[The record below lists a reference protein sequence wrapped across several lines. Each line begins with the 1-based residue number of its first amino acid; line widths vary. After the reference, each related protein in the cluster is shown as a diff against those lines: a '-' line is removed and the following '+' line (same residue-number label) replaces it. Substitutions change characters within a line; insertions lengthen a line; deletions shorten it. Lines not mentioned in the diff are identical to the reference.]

1 MGELSARNFGLVI
14 AYLVP
19 GFITV
24 ISVAGVVPGVGI
36 WLATSSDGQP
46 SVGGF
51 LYVTVASV
59 AAGMLVSSIRWLV
72 IDAIHHRTGII
83 PPRFDFTQLQ
93 GNLAAF
99 GLLVD
104 FHYRYYQF
112 NANTAVAI
120 AFAYCVRLAGGCAWC
135 GGIGWVDFGF
145 VIIEVVLFATS
156 RDTLRKYYAR
166 ASDVLHGTERAE
178 RSDTMSNGCGKE
190 HGPKKTATKPAE
202 PTQAKGG
209 GVKKGEPL
217 PAQTKG
223 EKARG

>member
-24 ISVAGVVPGVGI
+24 ISVAGIAPGVGT

-51 LYVTVASV
+51 LYVTVASL
-59 AAGMLVSSIRWLV
+59 AAGMLVSSFRWLV
-72 IDAIHHRTGII
+72 IDTIHHKTGVI
-83 PPRFDFTQLQ
+83 PPRFDFSLLQ
-93 GNLAAF
+93 GNIAAF

-112 NANTAVAI
+112 NANAAIAV
-120 AFAYCVRLAGGCAWC
+120 AFAYCVRLAGGCGWC
-135 GGIGWVDFGF
+135 GGPGWTDFGF
-145 VIIEVVLFATS
+145 VVIEAVLFATS
-156 RDTLRKYYAR
+156 RDTLRKYYRR
-166 ASDVLHGTERAE
+166 ASEVLRANEPAE
-178 RSDTMSNGCGKE
+178 RRVEMSNGCGKE
-190 HGPKKTATKPAE
+190 HAPKKDSNKPAE
-202 PTQAKGG
+202 QVQAKGAG
-209 GVKKGEPL
+209 EKKTNAA

-223 EKARG
+223 GKPQR